1 MRKRIISPKNLIVFN
16 GFKLFIMIFMVSVS
30 WGP

>member
-16 GFKLFIMIFMVSVS
+16 EFKLFIMIFMVP

>member
-1 MRKRIISPKNLIVFN
+1 MRKRIISSKNLIVFN
-16 GFKLFIMIFMVSVS
+16 GFKLFIMIFMVS